1 MSSALSAF
9 AVVVLAVSAGEARTA
24 PVVRLA
30 SAPAYGEPV
39 SAQGGPGAGVA
50 MSGPQGPNHGRVA
63 MGAGAVPYG
72 GPVVNGGPVPHGG
85 PVPYGGPVPHGGPGV
100 VYGGPV
106 PHSGCTSCG
115 PVSPCPAHCGMTRYG
130 FWTYWGLI
138 PHHCPPGNLHQHIPY
153 IAYPKDYYYF
163 RPYNY
168 FQIPDQQQEVMAYGD
183 DPRDPYTNRVFE
195 RVYSQFPD
203 ASGQPITETLPPA
216 AR

>member
-1 MSSALSAF
+1 
-9 AVVVLAVSAGEARTA
+9 
-24 PVVRLA
+24 
-30 SAPAYGEPV
+30 
-39 SAQGGPGAGVA
+39 
-50 MSGPQGPNHGRVA
+50 
-63 MGAGAVPYG
+63 
-72 GPVVNGGPVPHGG
+72 
-85 PVPYGGPVPHGGPGV
+85 
-100 VYGGPV
+100 
-106 PHSGCTSCG
+106 
-115 PVSPCPAHCGMTRYG
+115 MTRYG